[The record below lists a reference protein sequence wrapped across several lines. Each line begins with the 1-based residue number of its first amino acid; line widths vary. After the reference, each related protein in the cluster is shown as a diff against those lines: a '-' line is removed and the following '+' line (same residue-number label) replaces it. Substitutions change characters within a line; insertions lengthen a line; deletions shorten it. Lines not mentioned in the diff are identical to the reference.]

1 MREPARARLI
11 RSMRQSADRVS
22 NPSGVRLNEEEI
34 ESMIIA
40 FASQRGGVGKTTLAL
55 HVAGEL
61 ARRGERVTLIDAD
74 PQESALGWAVAR
86 TWSERPRRFAVI
98 GIAHET
104 LHREVPDIA
113 RVNDHVIID
122 GPPRTPGL
130 THAVLVAADRV
141 VIPVQAGP
149 FDVWTRH
156 EIVELVKEV
165 QVFKPRLTAAFVTNR
180 VIPGTV
186 IARAMAKPLFRSDI
200 GRLATEVRQ
209 RVLFAEC
216 LSRGLLAGEIEPD
229 GRAAEDIR
237 QLVSAI
243 GRLRP

>member
-1 MREPARARLI
+1 
-11 RSMRQSADRVS
+11 
-22 NPSGVRLNEEEI
+22 
-34 ESMIIA
+34 MIVA

-74 PQESALGWAVAR
+74 PQESALGWALAR
-86 TWSERPRRFAVI
+86 TWSERPRRFAVV
-98 GIAHET
+98 GLAHET
-104 LHREVPDIA
+104 LYREVPDIA
-113 RVNDHVIID
+113 RANDHVVID
-122 GPPRTPGL
+122 GPPRTAGL

-141 VIPVQAGP
+141 VIPVQPGP
-149 FDVWTRH
+149 FDIWTRH
-156 EIVELVKEV
+156 EIVDLVKQV

-186 IARAMAKPLFRSDI
+186 IARAMAKPLLRSEV
-200 GRLATEVRQ
+200 GRLPVEVRQ

-216 LSRGLLAGEIEPD
+216 LSCGLLACELEPQ
-229 GRAAEDIR
+229 GRAAWDIR
-237 QLVSAI
+237 RLVSAI